1 MRTLKGKV
9 AVVTGAS
16 KGIGASIAEHLAAEG
31 ASVVVNYSSSKA
43 GADAV
48 VNRIAGKGGKAIA
61 VQADVSKPEDIKRLF
76 AETKAAY
83 GKLDVLVNNAGIY
96 EFAPLESV
104 TSEHFHKQ
112 FNLNVLGLLLTTQ
125 EAVNQMGPQG
135 GSIINISSI
144 VGPMPIKGASV
155 YSATKAA
162 VDAVTVSLSQELGSK
177 KIRVNSLNPGMVETE
192 GLHGAGISD
201 SEFRKMVEAQTPL
214 GRIAQPQD
222 IARAAV
228 FFASDDAGWVTGQT
242 LVLAGG
248 QRQ

>member
-1 MRTLKGKV
+1 MSKLAGKV

-16 KGIGASIAEHLAAEG
+16 KGIGASIAEHLGAEG

-48 VNRIAGKGGKAIA
+48 VAKIISKGGKAIA
-61 VQADVSKPEDIKRLF
+61 VQGNVSKAEDIQKLF
-76 AETKAAY
+76 KETLAAY
-83 GKLDVLVNNAGIY
+83 GKVDILVNNAGI
-96 EFAPLESV
+96 FDFKPLEAI
-104 TSEHFHKQ
+104 TSEHFHSQ
-112 FNLNVLGLLLTTQ
+112 FDLNVLGLLLTTQ
-125 EAVNQMGPQG
+125 EAVKHFGPEG

-144 VGPMPIKGASV
+144 VGQMPVPQASV

-162 VDAVTVSLSQELGSK
+162 VDAITISLSQELGPK

-192 GLHGAGISD
+192 GLHAVGFAESD
-201 SEFRKMVEAQTPL
+201 FRKHVESITPL
-214 GRIAQPQD
+214 GRIAQPVD
-222 IARAAV
+222 IAKAAV

-242 LVLAGG
+242 LLLTGG